1 MVARKSLRLPELWI
15 LTALSILLHAWRLF
29 TPGGVIFDE
38 VYYEKF
44 AGYSL
49 DGTHFF
55 DVHPPFG
62 RLLFAAT
69 AAVFRVPAEHLT
81 AGGSAPHLR
90 ILPAAFGAMLAPL
103 VFILLRKLGATRKVA
118 TLGGIAILLENALLV
133 IARTALPDILLIV
146 LGVAAIVGWLTSRE
160 HQAGARLMWVAI
172 SALLAGAALS
182 VKWTGASALGIIM
195 VMWLADAY
203 RDRAN
208 LTRHVAEL
216 AVLVAL
222 PVAVYLAAFQVQFS
236 LVRHAGP
243 GDLYMSGQYQRTL
256 PENVQ
261 YNPAAPK
268 LSYWA
273 KLREVHHAIRYGNG
287 SLQNVSNPGASPWYT
302 WPIMKH
308 PIPFAESSRPNGQ
321 PRSLVILLGNPVV
334 WWWALLVS
342 GAGLVLLVVRR
353 ARFAG
358 LQESAMLLTF
368 AVLLNYVPFM
378 AIKRVMYL
386 YHYLFAL
393 VFLIAL
399 ASLVSGA
406 LAGWLGD
413 DAPPWRFASG
423 RSAAMYAGLVGL
435 MLVGFLY
442 FAPFT
447 FYLPLSPEAFDA
459 RFTVLHPF

>member
-1 MVARKSLRLPELWI
+1 MVARKSLRLPELWA
-15 LTALSILLHAWRLF
+15 LTALSLLLHAWRLF
-29 TPGGVIFDE
+29 APGGVIFDE
-38 VYYEKF
+38 LYYERF

-55 DVHPPFG
+55 DVHPPLG

-69 AAVFRVPAEHLT
+69 AALLHVPAQLLSS
-81 AGGSAPHLR
+81 GGSAPQLR
-90 ILPAAFGAMLAPL
+90 VLPAAFGAMLAPL
-103 VFILLRKLGATRKVA
+103 VVILLRKLGATRKVA
-118 TLGGIAILLENALLV
+118 TLGGLAILLENALLV
-133 IARTALPDILLIV
+133 IARTALPDIILIV
-146 LGVAAIVGWLTSRE
+146 LGIAAIVAWLESR
-160 HQAGARLMWVAI
+160 QKSGGVRWTWIAL
-172 SALLAGAALS
+172 SALLAGGALS

-208 LTRHVAEL
+208 IARHGGAL
-216 AVLVAL
+216 ALLVAL
-222 PVAVYLAAFQVQFS
+222 PVLVYLAAFQVQFS
-236 LVRHAGP
+236 QVRHAGP
-243 GDLYMSGQYQRTL
+243 GDLYMSVQYRRTL
-256 PENVQ
+256 PQNAQ
-261 YNPAAPK
+261 YNAAAPK

-287 SLQNVSNPGASPWYT
+287 SLQNVTNPGASPWYT

-308 PIPFAESSRPNGQ
+308 PIAFAESSRPNGQ
-321 PRSLVILLGNPVV
+321 ARSLVILLGNPVV
-334 WWWALLVS
+334 WWWALLAS
-342 GAGLVLLVVRR
+342 GAGVALFLVRR
-353 ARFAG
+353 SRFG
-358 LQESAMLLTF
+358 GTQEAAMILGF

-406 LAGWLGD
+406 LAGWLD
-413 DAPPWRFASG
+413 DDTPPWRFASG
-423 RSAAMYAGLVGL
+423 RSAAVYAGLVAL
-435 MLVGFLY
+435 MLVGFVY

-447 FYLPLSPEAFDA
+447 FYLPVSPAAFDA
-459 RFTVLHPF
+459 RFAVLHPF